1 MNWLTGLLRQIVHL
15 KLKKD
20 NHNPLRGITK
30 TNMKIISKTLIAA
43 LCIAPSVAFSQTI
56 TIDVKSNVHAI
67 SPYIYGSN
75 EDCDFTT
82 SARWG
87 GNRSTTYNWEN
98 NASNGG
104 NDYSNVSD
112 GFYDYTGSSTPAL
125 PIVNF
130 IKNADSRNQFKIVS
144 LQAAGYVA
152 ADKDGQITEVASD
165 ENTRWKKLEYNK
177 PTPYSLT
184 PDKDDDVVYIDELI
198 NYLQT
203 LGEPGNGGVDAYAV
217 DNEPFLWSRSHPM
230 LHPEQTTYEELFEKT
245 KLVASTVHKIS
256 PRTEIVGP
264 MFYGWGDAARWGYN
278 DYGFDKEFRSK
289 NDSYNWFVDFYLDSL
304 HQMEEK
310 YGERFLD
317 IISFHW
323 YPEATGTETR
333 YTSGAKKGQLVR
345 IVNTSTADGAT
356 PTQLIAADVIA
367 ARLQAPRTLWDNTYK
382 ENSYVG
388 NELRILPR
396 SQRSLLQAIKYS
408 INTYYPGTKIAFT
421 EFEYDAEGHWSGGLA
436 LADVLGIFGREDV
449 YLATKWNK
457 FQSYSTAAYK
467 LYLNYDGNGNGFG
480 TTSVQDVFTDTVK
493 MASYASLDE
502 EGNLHIIAINKTENA
517 LPVNFVLQNG
527 VYSDGVVYGFDQN
540 SADISQLGT
549 IDNIE
554 NSGFSYS
561 LPAYSALHFVLNV
574 VKQTTLVK
582 AQLFEE
588 TKITATFEDN
598 VSLQDATEAKNEF
611 VVLVDDEQQEISSV
625 SAENNIVSITMANP
639 ISNTATITLSY
650 AGSNAIGINSLP
662 LDKFDETP
670 VTNELPTAPLLV
682 DAMEISSTGTYVK
695 LTFSKALADLAEDC
709 GIVVQNG
716 DNTLTYT
723 AQISTESNYD
733 LYLYPTTR
741 IFKYDVTTVSS
752 TGNTSLKDVNGIAVS
767 DFALTDKAGA
777 NYTPEID
784 SAVIADNFT
793 INVYF
798 DANMSQT
805 TDYSHAGF
813 HIVERNP
820 KTDEVKELDF
830 IASYKRNSRK
840 LEFTTIPP
848 MLQGYEYTLKYD
860 GDDIVQ
866 TIHQGVLEHIEI
878 ALENDLTSGG
888 TIVSVPG
895 VIQADEFW
903 FQTGGPVKGEST
915 DDDELGNGTEL
926 GYTGAGDYYTYFIS
940 VEEAKKYTLTVR
952 YSADAAVGYDGM
964 IGFLV
969 NGNSEINYIK
979 LPATGSF
986 TEWASV
992 HRVIELPVGDSIEF
1006 KMKVEKSGFNL
1017 NYFHITDEELYPE
1030 IALTKSYIVKDGN
1043 ILFLIYDKEVTT
1055 LPETSEFVLTADG
1068 ERVNVSHFEY
1078 VNGDM
1083 KKIRCY
1089 LASKI
1094 YKNQEVLLSF
1104 ETEKGTS
1111 IEGAILPTM
1120 TDAVITNNSVIS
1132 KPIVAINTVGK
1143 DSFVVSPNPVKANT
1157 EVVLSYGEDEEV
1169 SYTILSGIGTKLSTG
1184 KFTKET
1190 TVSFSKPGVYLVS
1203 LQTSNGTITEKIIVE

>member
-1 MNWLTGLLRQIVHL
+1 
-15 KLKKD
+15 
-20 NHNPLRGITK
+20 
-30 TNMKIISKTLIAA
+30 MKIISKTLIAA

-264 MFYGWGDAARWGYN
+264 MFYGWTDAARWGVAEN
-278 DYGFDKEFRSK
+278 EFAPLFRVK
-289 NDSYNWFVDFYLDSL
+289 NDSYRWFVDFYLDSL
-304 HQMEEK
+304 RQMEEK
-310 YGERFLD
+310 FGERYLD

-323 YPEATGTETR
+323 YPEATGTETK
-333 YTSGAKKGQLVR
+333 YTDGAKKGQLVR
-345 IVNTSTADGAT
+345 IVNTSTSDGAT
-356 PTQLIAADVIA
+356 PAQLIAADVVE

-382 ENSYVG
+382 EKSYVG
-388 NELRILPR
+388 NEIARQLPKSR
-396 SQRSLLQAIKYS
+396 RSLLQAVKYS
-408 INTYYPGTKIAFT
+408 IDTYYPGTKIAFT

-517 LPVNFVLQNG
+517 LPANFVLQNG

-625 SAENNIVSITMANP
+625 SVENNKVYVTLANP
-639 ISNTATITLSY
+639 ISNTAAITLSY
-650 AGSNAIGINSLP
+650 AGSNAIGKNNLP
-662 LDKFDETP
+662 LDKFDAVV
-670 VTNELPTAPLLV
+670 VTNELPTAPLLFE
-682 DAMEISSTGTYVK
+682 AMEISPAGTYAK
-695 LTFSKALADLAEDC
+695 LTFSKAIAEFSDDC
-709 GIVVQNG
+709 GIVIQNG
-716 DNTLTYT
+716 DNTLEFT
-723 AQISTESNYD
+723 AKLSEESNYE
-733 LYLYPTTR
+733 LYLYTTTR
-741 IFKYDVTTVSS
+741 IYKYDVTTISS
-752 TGNTSLKDVNGIAVS
+752 TGNTNLKDVNGVAVS
-767 DFALTDKAGA
+767 DFSVSDKAGA

-813 HIVERNP
+813 HIIERNP
-820 KTDEVKELDF
+820 ETSEVKELDF
-830 IASYKRNSRK
+830 IASYKRNNRM

-848 MLQGYEYTLKYD
+848 MLQGFEYTLKYD

-866 TIHQGVLEHIEI
+866 TIHQGILEHIEI
-878 ALENDLTSGG
+878 PLENDLTSGG
-888 TIVSVPG
+888 TIVAVPG

-940 VEEAKKYTLTVR
+940 VAEAKKYTITVR
-952 YSADAAVGYDGM
+952 YSADDAVGYDGL
-964 IGFLV
+964 IGFLI
-969 NGNSEINYIK
+969 NGGDEINYIK

-986 TEWASV
+986 TDWASV
-992 HRVIELPVGDSIEF
+992 HRVIDLPAGDSIEF

-1030 IALTKSYIVKDGN
+1030 IAITKSYIVKDGN

-1055 LPETSEFVLTADG
+1055 LPETSDFVLTADG
-1068 ERVNVSHFEY
+1068 ERVNISQFEY
-1078 VNGDM
+1078 VNGDK

-1094 YKNQEVLLSF
+1094 YKNQEVLFSF

-1120 TDAVITNNSVIS
+1120 TDAAITNNSVIS

-1143 DSFVVSPNPVKANT
+1143 ESFVVSPNPVKANT

-1184 KFTKET
+1184 KFTKKT
-1190 TVSFSKPGVYLVS
+1190 TVSFSKSGVYFVS

>member
-1 MNWLTGLLRQIVHL
+1 
-15 KLKKD
+15 
-20 NHNPLRGITK
+20 
-30 TNMKIISKTLIAA
+30 MKIISKTLIAA

-184 PDKDDDVVYIDELI
+184 PDKNDDVVYIDELI

-517 LPVNFVLQNG
+517 LPANFVLQNG

-540 SADISQLGT
+540 SANILQMGT
-549 IDNIE
+549 IDNID

-561 LPAYSALHFVLNV
+561 LPAYSALHFILNV

-598 VSLQDATEAKNEF
+598 VSLQDATEANNEF
-611 VVLVDDEQQEISSV
+611 VVLVDDVQQEISSV
-625 SAENNIVSITMANP
+625 SVENNKVYVTLANP
-639 ISNTATITLSY
+639 ISNTAAITLSY
-650 AGSNAIGINSLP
+650 AGSNVIGKNNLP
-662 LDKFDETP
+662 LDKFDAVV
-670 VTNELPTAPLLV
+670 VTNELPTAPLLFE
-682 DAMEISSTGTYVK
+682 AMEISPAGTYAK
-695 LTFSKALADLAEDC
+695 LTFSKAIAEFSDDC
-709 GIVVQNG
+709 GIVIQNG
-716 DNTLTYT
+716 DNTLEFT
-723 AQISTESNYD
+723 AKLSEESNYE
-733 LYLYPTTR
+733 LYLYTTTR
-741 IFKYDVTTVSS
+741 IYKYDVTTISS
-752 TGNTSLKDVNGIAVS
+752 TGNTNLKDVNGVAVS
-767 DFALTDKAGA
+767 DFSISDKAGA

-813 HIVERNP
+813 HIIERNP
-820 KTDEVKELDF
+820 ETSEVKELDF
-830 IASYKRNSRK
+830 IASYKRNNRM

-848 MLQGYEYTLKYD
+848 MLQGFEYTLKYD

-866 TIHQGVLEHIEI
+866 TIHQGILEHIEI
-878 ALENDLTSGG
+878 PLENDLTSGG
-888 TIVSVPG
+888 TIVAVPG

-940 VEEAKKYTLTVR
+940 VAEPKKYTITVR
-952 YSADAAVGYDGM
+952 YSADNAVGYDGL
-964 IGFLV
+964 IGFLI
-969 NGNSEINYIK
+969 NGGNEINYIK

-986 TEWASV
+986 TDWASV
-992 HRVIELPVGDSIEF
+992 HRVIDLPAGDSIEF

-1030 IALTKSYIVKDGN
+1030 IAITKSYIVKDGN

-1055 LPETSEFVLTADG
+1055 LPETSDFVLTADG
-1068 ERVNVSHFEY
+1068 ERVNVSQFEY
-1078 VNGDM
+1078 VNGDK

-1120 TDAVITNNSVIS
+1120 TDAAITNNSVIS

-1169 SYTILSGIGTKLSTG
+1169 SYTISSSIGTKISSG

-1190 TVSFSKPGVYLVS
+1190 TVSFCKSGVYFVS

>member
-1 MNWLTGLLRQIVHL
+1 M
-15 KLKKD
+15 
-20 NHNPLRGITK
+20 
-30 TNMKIISKTLIAA
+30 
-43 LCIAPSVAFSQTI
+43 
-56 TIDVKSNVHAI
+56 
-67 SPYIYGSN
+67 
-75 EDCDFTT
+75 
-82 SARWG
+82 
-87 GNRSTTYNWEN
+87 
-98 NASNGG
+98 
-104 NDYSNVSD
+104 
-112 GFYDYTGSSTPAL
+112 
-125 PIVNF
+125 
-130 IKNADSRNQFKIVS
+130 
-144 LQAAGYVA
+144 
-152 ADKDGQITEVASD
+152 
-165 ENTRWKKLEYNK
+165 
-177 PTPYSLT
+177 
-184 PDKDDDVVYIDELI
+184 
-198 NYLQT
+198 
-203 LGEPGNGGVDAYAV
+203 
-217 DNEPFLWSRSHPM
+217 
-230 LHPEQTTYEELFEKT
+230 
-245 KLVASTVHKIS
+245 
-256 PRTEIVGP
+256 
-264 MFYGWGDAARWGYN
+264 
-278 DYGFDKEFRSK
+278 K
-289 NDSYNWFVDFYLDSL
+289 NDSYRWFVDFYLDSL
-304 HQMEEK
+304 RQMEEK
-310 YGERFLD
+310 FGERYLD

-323 YPEATGTETR
+323 YPEATGTETK
-333 YTSGAKKGQLVR
+333 YTDGAKKGQLVR
-345 IVNTSTADGAT
+345 IVNTSTSDGAT
-356 PTQLIAADVIA
+356 PAQLIAADVVE

-382 ENSYVG
+382 EKSYVG
-388 NELRILPR
+388 NEIARQLPKSR
-396 SQRSLLQAIKYS
+396 RSLLQAVKYS
-408 INTYYPGTKIAFT
+408 IDTYYPGTKIAFT

-625 SAENNIVSITMANP
+625 SVENNKVYVTLANP
-639 ISNTATITLSY
+639 ISNTAAITLSY
-650 AGSNAIGINSLP
+650 AGSNAIGKNNLP
-662 LDKFDETP
+662 LDKFDAVV
-670 VTNELPTAPLLV
+670 VTNELPTAPLLFE
-682 DAMEISSTGTYVK
+682 AMEISPAGTYAK
-695 LTFSKALADLAEDC
+695 LTFSKAIAEFSDDC
-709 GIVVQNG
+709 GIVIQNG
-716 DNTLTYT
+716 ENTLEFT
-723 AQISTESNYD
+723 AKLSEESNYE
-733 LYLYPTTR
+733 LYLYTTTR
-741 IFKYDVTTVSS
+741 IYKYDVTTISS
-752 TGNTSLKDVNGIAVS
+752 TGNTNLKDVNGVAVS
-767 DFALTDKAGA
+767 DFSISDKAGA

-813 HIVERNP
+813 HIIERNP
-820 KTDEVKELDF
+820 ETSEVKELDF
-830 IASYKRNSRK
+830 IASYKRNNRM

-848 MLQGYEYTLKYD
+848 MLQGFEYTLKYD

-866 TIHQGVLEHIEI
+866 TIHQGILEHIEI
-878 ALENDLTSGG
+878 PLENDLTSGG
-888 TIVSVPG
+888 TIVAVPG

-952 YSADAAVGYDGM
+952 YSADDAVGYDGL
-964 IGFLV
+964 IGFLI
-969 NGNSEINYIK
+969 NGGDEINYIK

-986 TEWASV
+986 TDWASV
-992 HRVIELPVGDSIEF
+992 HRVIDLPAGDSIEF

-1030 IALTKSYIVKDGN
+1030 IAITKSYIVKDGN

-1055 LPETSEFVLTADG
+1055 LPETSDFVLTADG

-1078 VNGDM
+1078 VNGDK

-1120 TDAVITNNSVIS
+1120 TDAAITNNSVIS

-1143 DSFVVSPNPVKANT
+1143 ESFVVSPNPVKANT
-1157 EVVLSYGEDEEV
+1157 EVFNLS
-1169 SYTILSGIGTKLSTG
+1169 K
-1184 KFTKET
+1184 
-1190 TVSFSKPGVYLVS
+1190 
-1203 LQTSNGTITEKIIVE
+1203 

>member
-1 MNWLTGLLRQIVHL
+1 
-15 KLKKD
+15 
-20 NHNPLRGITK
+20 
-30 TNMKIISKTLIAA
+30 MKIISKILAAA

-56 TIDVKSNVHAI
+56 TIDVKANNHAI

-75 EDCDFTT
+75 VESNFTT

-87 GNRSTTYNWEN
+87 GNRSTGYNWEN

-112 GFYDYTGSSTPAL
+112 GYYTNFTDVTTPAL

-130 IKNADSRNQFKIVS
+130 VKNADARNQFKIVS

-152 ADKDGQITEVASD
+152 ADKNGQVTEVASD
-165 ENTRWKKLEYNK
+165 DNPRWKKLSYEK

-184 PDKDDDVVYIDELI
+184 PDTEDDVVYIDEMI

-217 DNEPFLWSRSHPM
+217 DNEPYLWSASHPM
-230 LHPEQTTYEELFEKT
+230 LHPQQTTYQELLEKT
-245 KLVASTVHKIS
+245 RLVASTVHKIS

-264 MFYGWGDAARWGYN
+264 MFFGWTDAARWGFSNDNNSSNSYYN
-278 DYGFDKEFRSK
+278 EFR
-289 NDSYNWFVDFYLDSL
+289 NNPNRPTDYRWFVDFYLDSL
-304 HQMEEK
+304 HQMEQQF
-310 YGERFLD
+310 GERFLD

-323 YPEATGTETR
+323 YPEATGTETK
-333 YTSGAKKGQLVR
+333 YTSGPKQGQLVR
-345 IVNTSTADGAT
+345 IVNTSTSDGAT
-356 PTQLIAADVIA
+356 PAQLLAEDVVE

-382 ENSYVG
+382 EKSYVG
-388 NELRILPR
+388 NEFSMLPKSR
-396 SQRSLLQAIKYS
+396 RSLLQAIKYS
-408 INTYYPGTKIAFT
+408 IDTYYPGTKIAFT

-436 LADVLGIFGREDV
+436 LVDVLGIFGREDV
-449 YLATKWNK
+449 YLATKWNP
-457 FQSYSTAAYK
+457 FQSYSTAAYM
-467 LYLNYDGNGNGFG
+467 LYLNYDGKGNGFG
-480 TTSVQDVFTDTVK
+480 TTSVQDVFTDTAK
-493 MASYASLDE
+493 IASYASLDDN
-502 EGNLHIIAINKTENA
+502 GNLHIIAVNKTA
-517 LPVNFVLQNG
+517 TDLSTNFVLQNG
-527 VYSDGVVYGFDQN
+527 TYSDGVVYGFDQN
-540 SADISQLGT
+540 SSDITLFT
-549 IDNIE
+549 AIDKIE
-554 NSGFSYS
+554 NSEFSYT
-561 LPAYSALHFVLNV
+561 LPARSALHFVLNV
-574 VKQTTLVK
+574 IKQTVLVK
-582 AQLFEE
+582 AQLFED
-588 TKITATFEDN
+588 TKITVTLEDN
-598 VSLQDATEAKNEF
+598 ITLQDAEVAKNEF
-611 VVLVDDEQQEISSV
+611 SVFVDEEQQNVTAV
-625 SAENNIVSITMANP
+625 SIENNVAYITLENP
-639 ISNTATITLSY
+639 VANTAKISISY
-650 AGSNAIGINSLP
+650 AGSNVIGKNNLP
-662 LDKFDETP
+662 VDKTDDFL
-670 VTNELPTAPLLV
+670 VTNELPTAPMLV
-682 DAMEISSTGTYVK
+682 DAIEISPIGKFVK
-695 LTFSKALADLAEDC
+695 LTFSKAIGEVSGNG

-716 DNTLTYT
+716 ENALEVT
-723 AQISTESNYD
+723 AEKSNESDYD

-741 IFKYDVTTVSS
+741 IFKYDLTTVSS
-752 TGNTSLKDVNGIAVS
+752 TDNTILKDVNGVAVS
-767 DFALTDKAGA
+767 DFTVTDKAGA
-777 NYTPEID
+777 NYTPVID

-798 DANMSQT
+798 DANMDPT
-805 TDYSHAGF
+805 MDYAHAGF
-813 HIVERNP
+813 HITERNP

-830 IASYKRNSRK
+830 ITSYRK
-840 LEFTTIPP
+840 LSRTLEITTVPP
-848 MLQGYEYTLKYD
+848 LLQGYEYTFKYD
-860 GDDIVQ
+860 GDDVVQ

-878 ALENDLTSGG
+878 PLENNLTSGG

-926 GYTGAGDYYTYFIS
+926 GYTSAGDYYTYFIS
-940 VEEAKKYTLTVR
+940 VDEAKKYTLTVR

-964 IGFLV
+964 IGFLI

-1120 TDAVITNNSVIS
+1120 TEVAITNNSVIS
-1132 KPIVAINTVGK
+1132 KPIVAINTVDK
-1143 DSFVVSPNPVKANT
+1143 SSFVVSPNPVKANT
-1157 EVVLSYGEDEEV
+1157 EVVLSYGDDEEV

-1190 TVSFSKPGVYLVS
+1190 TVSFSKSGVYFIS

>member
-1 MNWLTGLLRQIVHL
+1 
-15 KLKKD
+15 
-20 NHNPLRGITK
+20 
-30 TNMKIISKTLIAA
+30 MKIISKTLIAA

-264 MFYGWGDAARWGYN
+264 MFYGWTDAARWGVAEN
-278 DYGFDKEFRSK
+278 EFAPLFRVK
-289 NDSYNWFVDFYLDSL
+289 NDSYRWFVDFYLDSL
-304 HQMEEK
+304 RQMEEK
-310 YGERFLD
+310 FGERYLD

-323 YPEATGTETR
+323 YPEATGTETK
-333 YTSGAKKGQLVR
+333 YTDGAKKGQLVR
-345 IVNTSTADGAT
+345 IVNTSTSDGAT
-356 PTQLIAADVIA
+356 PAQLIAADVVE

-382 ENSYVG
+382 EKSYVG
-388 NELRILPR
+388 NEIARQLPKSR
-396 SQRSLLQAIKYS
+396 RSLLQAVKYS
-408 INTYYPGTKIAFT
+408 IDTYYPGTKIAFT

-625 SAENNIVSITMANP
+625 SVENNKVYVTLANS
-639 ISNTATITLSY
+639 ISNTAAITLSY
-650 AGSNAIGINSLP
+650 AGSNAIGKNNLP
-662 LDKFDETP
+662 LDKFDAVV
-670 VTNELPTAPLLV
+670 VTNELPTAPLLFE
-682 DAMEISSTGTYVK
+682 AMEISPAGTYAK
-695 LTFSKALADLAEDC
+695 LTFSKAIAEFSDDC
-709 GIVVQNG
+709 GIVIQNG
-716 DNTLTYT
+716 DNTLEFT
-723 AQISTESNYD
+723 AKLSEESNYE
-733 LYLYPTTR
+733 LYLYTTTR
-741 IFKYDVTTVSS
+741 IYKYDVTTISS
-752 TGNTSLKDVNGIAVS
+752 TGNTNLKDVNGVAVS
-767 DFALTDKAGA
+767 DFSISDKAGA

-813 HIVERNP
+813 HIIERNP
-820 KTDEVKELDF
+820 ETNEVKELDF
-830 IASYKRNSRK
+830 IASYKRNNRM

-848 MLQGYEYTLKYD
+848 MLQGFEYTLKYD

-866 TIHQGVLEHIEI
+866 TIHQGILEHIEI
-878 ALENDLTSGG
+878 PLENDLTSGG
-888 TIVSVPG
+888 TIVAVPG

-952 YSADAAVGYDGM
+952 YSADDAVGYDGL
-964 IGFLV
+964 IGFLI
-969 NGNSEINYIK
+969 NGGDEINYIK

-986 TEWASV
+986 TDWASV
-992 HRVIELPVGDSIEF
+992 HRVIDLPAGDSIEF

-1055 LPETSEFVLTADG
+1055 LPETSDFVLTADG
-1068 ERVNVSHFEY
+1068 EPVNISQFEY

-1143 DSFVVSPNPVKANT
+1143 ESFVVSPNPVKANT